1 MELNIITES
10 TSAPLGISYADAGL
24 FLWSS
29 HEMEVRKQ
37 LKEYDE
43 KYFKNLEIY
52 LKFKNDLYDKFYKKI
67 EKQLKSFKEKLAV
80 FNPNITM
87 SVVRLHDRQYW
98 YPERQVFEIIFIN
111 ELMFDKDRK
120 DEYSDE
126 EWESLTTKQQEDFRN
141 ENYFGRNSGAA
152 EYCKQELFKFFF
164 NDDVEKYEKISSK
177 DYKSIVAKK
186 EELLDNDKT
195 TRTNLEKQIS
205 DKAKQEFMNNV
216 NIASTE
222 VQINKNPDLLKQI
235 AEIAA
240 NVMNRMGAEGTKL
253 IG

>member
-37 LKEYDE
+37 IEELDE
-43 KYFKNLEIY
+43 KYSQNLEIY
-52 LKFKNDLYDKFYKKI
+52 LKFRNNLYDKFLKKI
-67 EKQLKSFKEKLAV
+67 DKSLKVFREKLKD

-87 SVVRLHDRQYW
+87 LVNETFDRINNSFAI
-98 YPERQVFEIIFIN
+98 REILSITFIN
-111 ELMFDKDRK
+111 ELTFDADRK
-120 DEYSDE
+120 EEYIDE
-126 EWESLTTKQQEDFRN
+126 EWENMTIEEQNEIRRN
-141 ENYFGRNSGAA
+141 MSFGNGTYNY
-152 EYCKQELFKFFF
+152 EELLFKFLF
-164 NDDVEKYEKISSK
+164 NEDINKYQNLSVK
-177 DYKSIVAKK
+177 DYKAIVAKK
-186 EELLDNDKT
+186 EELLDVDKT
-195 TRTNLEKQIS
+195 VRANLEKQIS

>member
-1 MELNIITES
+1 M
-10 TSAPLGISYADAGL
+10 
-24 FLWSS
+24 
-29 HEMEVRKQ
+29 
-37 LKEYDE
+37 
-43 KYFKNLEIY
+43 EIY
-52 LKFKNDLYDKFYKKI
+52 LKFKNDLYDKFYKKV
-67 EKQLKSFKEKLAV
+67 EKSLKVFKEKLAV
-80 FNPNITM
+80 FNSNITM
-87 SVVRLHDRQYW
+87 SVIRLNSNEYW

-126 EWESLTTKQQEDFRN
+126 EWESLTSEQQEVVRRQ
-141 ENYFGRNSGAA
+141 YAFGRDSGAD
-152 EYCKQELFKFFF
+152 ETLFKFLF
-164 NDDVEKYEKISSK
+164 NDDVDKYEKISSK

-186 EELLDNDKT
+186 EELIDSDKT
-195 TRTNLEKQIS
+195 IRANLEKQIS
-205 DKAKQEFMNNV
+205 AKAKEEFMNNV

-240 NVMNRMGAEGTKL
+240 NVMNRMGADSTKL

>member
-37 LKEYDE
+37 IKEYDK
-43 KYFKNLEIY
+43 KYFENMEIY
-52 LKFKNDLYDKFYKKI
+52 LKFKNDLYDKFYKKV
-67 EKQLKSFKEKLAV
+67 EKQLASFKEKLAV
-80 FNPNITM
+80 FNTNITM
-87 SVVRLHDRQYW
+87 LIVRLSDKEYW
-98 YPERQVFEIIFIN
+98 YHERQVFEIIFIN

-126 EWESLTTKQQEDFRN
+126 EWESLTSEQQEVVRRQ
-141 ENYFGRNSGAA
+141 YAFGRNSGAE
-152 EYCKQELFKFFF
+152 EYCKETFFKFLF
-164 NDDVEKYEKISSK
+164 NDDVDKYEKISSK

-186 EELLDNDKT
+186 EELLDGDKT
-195 TRTNLEKQIS
+195 VRANLEKQIT

>member
-10 TSAPLGISYADAGL
+10 TNAPLGISYADAGL

-29 HEMEVRKQ
+29 HEIEVRKQ
-37 LKEYDE
+37 IKEYDK
-43 KYFKNLEIY
+43 KYFENMEIY
-52 LKFKNDLYDKFYKKI
+52 LKFKNDLYDKFYKKV
-67 EKQLKSFKEKLAV
+67 EKSLKVFKEKLAV
-80 FNPNITM
+80 FNSNITM
-87 SVVRLHDRQYW
+87 SVIRLNSNEYW

-126 EWESLTTKQQEDFRN
+126 EWESLTSEQQEVVRRQ
-141 ENYFGRNSGAA
+141 YAFGRDSGAD
-152 EYCKQELFKFFF
+152 ETLFKFLF
-164 NDDVEKYEKISSK
+164 NDDVDKYEKISSK

-186 EELLDNDKT
+186 EELIDSDKT
-195 TRTNLEKQIS
+195 IRANLEKQIS
-205 DKAKQEFMNNV
+205 AKAKEEFMNNV

-240 NVMNRMGAEGTKL
+240 NVMNRMGADSTKL